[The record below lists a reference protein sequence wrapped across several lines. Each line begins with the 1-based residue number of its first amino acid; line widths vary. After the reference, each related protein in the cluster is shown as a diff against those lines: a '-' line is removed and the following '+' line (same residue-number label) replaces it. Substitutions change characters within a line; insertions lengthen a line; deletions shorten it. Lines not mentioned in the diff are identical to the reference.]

1 MRHRYRYLLLLSLLN
16 VLLACGGGSDSAT
29 VVEPTPQAPS
39 PPTSTPVNQ
48 APVIT
53 LNGAV
58 QMQLMQGEVFLDPG
72 ASASDAEDGD
82 LSASIVTVGSVDAA
96 TPGTYTLTYS
106 VSDSAGLRVES
117 TRTVTVNALIA
128 GPQDVHAVLQV
139 LSRRN
144 GVSPE
149 TVYFS
154 AQASTCD
161 DCVDNFGL
169 DTALADAW
177 SELSYHFVFDD
188 DNSGSFE
195 RTTNTRNSQSSGAP
209 RAFHTFECTGS
220 ADPNWNAQTLRCE
233 FNVGVRV
240 QAKDGDYNDAF
251 VQINI
256 QPLYGEGGYYT
267 LQDIWCVASDGDFS
281 TCPHNAA
288 TRHLTDSPVAGSF
301 DQRLFLYSAGN
312 GSAYGTICVGA
323 NERNVTVA
331 AIGPARPLI
340 AGLQHSTRPGSC
352 LTNYTNASIATVA
365 SNHAPA
371 RNSEGDLLDGYA
383 FNATY
388 TGLRLGAINNGPT
401 YHLANFHDL
410 DMDWSTDASYNG
422 EIVVLTTAWNC
433 KNSGALDCSNIPYA
447 MFGSYT
453 SIVSK
458 SNAANL
464 APVNIACYDGCGA
477 TNFVFA
483 DIDVDRAYEH
493 NARFMGL
500 WGTIFSNNW
509 FRGNN
514 VGGNG
519 GKERLSVRPGE
530 AIGGIGGTAHDLDKN
545 PELLDGTNNYRGD
558 VPADDYYNRYNIAVD
573 NIFNQPSHDVN
584 HDSAAMLHLGGN
596 YTGEYGNRYI
606 ADDTGDLVFQTQF
619 TGRYKIVR
627 QTDWAAGYPYCN
639 LRIGFYADDT
649 LYNDASTVL
658 VEAPASC
665 SGSYDWPAATPG
677 LSYADAPGG

>member
-1 MRHRYRYLLLLSLLN
+1 
-16 VLLACGGGSDSAT
+16 V
-29 VVEPTPQAPS
+29 PQ
-39 PPTSTPVNQ
+39 PPANQ
-48 APVIT
+48 APVVALI
-53 LNGAV
+53 GDA
-58 QMQLMQGEVFLDPG
+58 QMQLLQGEAFVDPG
-72 ASASDAEDGD
+72 VTASDAEDGD
-82 LSASIVTVGSVDAA
+82 LSNAVQRSGSVDVS
-96 TPGTYTLTYS
+96 TVGTYTLSYS
-106 VSDSAGLRVES
+106 VEDSGGLSASV
-117 TRTVTVNALIA
+117 TRTVTVVEPIVVPGDVQAAL
-128 GPQDVHAVLQV
+128 HV

-154 AQASTCD
+154 AQESTCSDCD
-161 DCVDNFGL
+161 DVFAL

-188 DNSGSFE
+188 SDSGNFDC
-195 RTTNTRNSQSSGAP
+195 TGNPRNSQSSGSP
-209 RAFHTFECTGS
+209 RAAHTFECHGS
-220 ADPNWNAQTLRCE
+220 GDPNWNTQTRRCE

-240 QAKDGDYNDAF
+240 QAKDGDFDDAF
-251 VQINI
+251 VQISI
-256 QPLYGEGGYYT
+256 QALHGEDGFYSM
-267 LQDIWCVASDGDFS
+267 QDVWCVANDSDFS
-281 TCPHNAA
+281 ACPHRDSA
-288 TRHLTDSPVAGSF
+288 RHLTDSPATGSY
-301 DQRLFLYSAGN
+301 DGRLVLFSAGN
-312 GSAYGTICVGA
+312 GSAYSPVCVGA
-323 NERNVTVA
+323 NERDVTVA
-331 AIGPARPLI
+331 AIGTGSRPLI
-340 AGLQHSTRPGSC
+340 ERIQHSTRPGSC
-352 LTNYTNASIATVA
+352 LTSYTDASIAAVA
-365 SNHAPA
+365 SNQAPQ
-371 RNSEGDLLDGYA
+371 RDSEGNLNNGYA

-388 TGLRLGAINNGPT
+388 TGLRVGAINNGPT
-401 YHLANFHDL
+401 YHLASFHDL
-410 DMDWSTDASYNG
+410 DMDWSADPSHNG
-422 EIVVLTTAWNC
+422 EIVVLTAAWNC
-433 KNSGALDCSNIPYA
+433 KNSATLSCSNVPYA

-483 DIDVDRAYEH
+483 DVDVDRAYEH

-500 WGTIFSNNW
+500 WGAVFSNNW

-530 AIGGIGGTAHDLDKN
+530 AIGGVGGTAHDLDKN

-558 VPADDYYNRYNIAVD
+558 VTTDDYYNRYNVAVD
-573 NIFNQPSHDVN
+573 NIFNQPSHDAN

-606 ADDTGDLVFQTQF
+606 ADSSGDVVFQTQF

-627 QTDWAAGYPYCN
+627 QTEWAAGYPYCN
-639 LRIGFYADDT
+639 LRLGFYADDT
-649 LYNDASTVL
+649 LYNDASTIF

-665 SGSYDWPAATPG
+665 GGSYDWPGSTPG
-677 LSYADAPGG
+677 LSYGDAPGS